1 MITNETKP
9 IYDQTLNSLFE
20 LKNACVGNSFVSA
33 SERKKFFDTVVKVR
47 QDYKNLQTTVSG
59 LKKETL
65 RVPAMRMYVKRSIHP
80 KQMEAWI
87 DKLYLNLNKFMQDIY
102 LKNVHEIVA
111 FIDEQQILLTAVIKV
126 LNGDARLL
134 GCSHLHIPK

>member
-20 LKNACVGNSFVSA
+20 LKNACIGNSFASA
-33 SERKKFFDTVVKVR
+33 SERKRFFDTLIKVR
-47 QDYKNLQTTVSG
+47 QDYKDLQTTVSG
-59 LKKETL
+59 LKKEIL
-65 RVPAMRMYVKRSIHP
+65 RIPAMRMYVKRSIHP